1 MLPTWLIGNTI
12 QVGLLVILC
21 IGFTFTYMIEK
32 FPNFA
37 HVSFAAVG
45 TCITFAMVRLWGL
58 NPYLAWPV
66 TTIVGG
72 LLGVTF
78 YILIVRPIKRHGT
91 REITLTFAFFSV
103 SQVIGAFIAMFSF
116 WVFVTLKFSTQG
128 FMLKRF
134 DFTWEDVPGVM
145 LTAPTTCAVLVLL
158 MYLFLTRFRFGIA
171 TRAVAEDESLAA
183 SLGVDTFKI
192 HVASWFIAGAL
203 SGLAGGII
211 PLWRA
216 TGVGFSDEFLISVM
230 AGSVVGGLNSIT
242 GAVVGGVA
250 VALTQKWLGAL
261 FISLFGIGAGG
272 FEPLMPI
279 LFIFV
284 VLMIEPEGITG
295 FFGRPHAPLKTLR
308 TRLRDARELFTR
320 VTQVV

>member
-45 TCITFAMVRLWGL
+45 TCITYAMVRLWGF

-66 TTIVGG
+66 TTLVGG
-72 LLGVTF
+72 LLGVTLF
-78 YILIVRPIKRHGT
+78 VILVRPIRRHGT

-128 FMLKRF
+128 FMVKSY
-134 DFTWEDVPGVM
+134 DFVWQGVPGVM
-145 LTAPTTCAVLVLL
+145 LTAPATCAVLVLL
-158 MYLFLTRFRFGIA
+158 MYIFLKRFRLGIA
-171 TRAVAEDESLAA
+171 TRAVAEDEPLAS
-183 SLGVDTFKI
+183 SLGVDTFKV
-192 HVASWFIAGAL
+192 HVVSWFIAGAL
-203 SGLAGGII
+203 SGLAGGIV
-211 PLWRA
+211 PLWRS

-250 VALTQKWLGAL
+250 VSLTKSYLGSL
-261 FISLFGIGAGG
+261 FISVFGISASG
-272 FEPLMPI
+272 FEPILPI

-284 VLMIEPEGITG
+284 VLMIEPEGIMG
-295 FFGRPHAPLKTLR
+295 FFGRPHAPLETLR
-308 TRLRDARELFTR
+308 MRLRHAGELLDR
-320 VTQVV
+320 AAHAV